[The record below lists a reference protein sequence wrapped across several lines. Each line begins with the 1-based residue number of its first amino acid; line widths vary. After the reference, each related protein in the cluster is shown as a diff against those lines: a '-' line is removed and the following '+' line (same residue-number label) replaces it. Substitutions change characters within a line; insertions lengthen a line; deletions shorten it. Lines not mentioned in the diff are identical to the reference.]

1 MKVIENKHKTQTDEL
16 LMVEVIK
23 GNSLAYAEIYDRYC
37 KVMVNY
43 FYKMLWQDRDKAEDF
58 MQELFTKIY
67 HKPEL
72 FNPEKSFKTWI
83 YTIANNMCKNEY
95 RKQEIRKGTS
105 NNLNEN
111 ILVASSD
118 PSPDQRHDTSV
129 FNQKLKEELDQMS
142 ESHRTTFILRFKH
155 DLSLKEIAEIT
166 NTNEGT
172 IKSRI
177 FYALKKLSENLKEF
191 RPVGAS
197 ILLLLLNKLF

>member
-1 MKVIENKHKTQTDEL
+1 MKIVENKHKSLTDEQ
-16 LMVEVIK
+16 LMIEVIK
-23 GNSLAYAEIYDRYC
+23 GNSLAYAEVYDRYC
-37 KVMVNY
+37 KAMVNY

-111 ILVASSD
+111 ILVASSE
-118 PSPDQRHDTSV
+118 PSPDQRYDTTV
-129 FNQKLKEELDQMS
+129 FNQKLKEELEQMS

-191 RPVGAS
+191 KPVGAS
-197 ILLLLLNKLF
+197 ILLMLFYKIF